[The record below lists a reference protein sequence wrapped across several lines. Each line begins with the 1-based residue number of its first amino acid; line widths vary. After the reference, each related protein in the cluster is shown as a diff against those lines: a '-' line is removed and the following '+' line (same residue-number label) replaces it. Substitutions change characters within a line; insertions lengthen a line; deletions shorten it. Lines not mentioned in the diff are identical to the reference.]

1 MKEMSKIVRT
11 ITNTLVPFILIFGFY
26 IVLHG
31 HLTPGGGFQGGAVIG
46 STIALVIVAHGSK
59 KAITLF
65 NKGNLSS
72 GEVAALLGFIG
83 LAFAGISTAFFYNF
97 LAGGDYFDW
106 LLGSGLFGNTVEK
119 GINPGN
125 LNTGGT
131 VPLMNIVVGIEVVC
145 AFGVIL
151 LSLLTGLEHAEPS
164 DTESEGDE
172 QL

>member
-46 STIALVIVAHGSK
+46 STIALAIVAHGSK
-59 KAITLF
+59 KTITLF
-65 NKGNLSS
+65 NKGKLSV
-72 GEVAALLGFIG
+72 GESTALLAFIG

-97 LAGGDYFDW
+97 LAGGEHFDW

-119 GINPGN
+119 GINSGD

-131 VPLMNIVVGIEVVC
+131 VPLMNIVVGVEVVC

-151 LSLLTGLEHAEPS
+151 LSMLKGLEHAESS
-164 DTESEGDE
+164 DTEDGGGTQE
-172 QL
+172 

>member
-1 MKEMSKIVRT
+1 MKEMSKVVRT
-11 ITNTLVPFILIFGFY
+11 VTNILVPFILIFGFY

-46 STIALVIVAHGSK
+46 SAIALVIVAHGSR

-65 NKGNLSS
+65 NKSRFAA
-72 GEVAALLGFIG
+72 GESTALIGFVG

-97 LAGGDYFDW
+97 LAAGDYFEQIF
-106 LLGSGLFGNTVEK
+106 GSGLFGNTITERFNS
-119 GINPGN
+119 GD

-145 AFGVIL
+145 AFGIIL
-151 LSLLTGLEHAEPS
+151 LLLLTDP
-164 DTESEGDE
+164 DDGDE
-172 QL
+172 GSDDDEDGGDE